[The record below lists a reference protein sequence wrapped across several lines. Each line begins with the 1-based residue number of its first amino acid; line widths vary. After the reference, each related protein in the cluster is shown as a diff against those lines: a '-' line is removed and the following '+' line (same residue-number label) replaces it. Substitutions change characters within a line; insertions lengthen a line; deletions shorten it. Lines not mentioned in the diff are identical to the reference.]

1 MAQWVAHL
9 TRNQW
14 SHVRCDFDH
23 HQRLPLFPKARNLSS
38 IAQYWF
44 VPGMDSSMI
53 IFGSVTSIAKPKCN
67 CDLIELQVVR
77 DDSFLDYNV
86 SSVIHDTD
94 L

>member
-1 MAQWVAHL
+1 
-9 TRNQW
+9 
-14 SHVRCDFDH
+14 
-23 HQRLPLFPKARNLSS
+23 
-38 IAQYWF
+38 
-44 VPGMDSSMI
+44 MDSSMI